1 MLLQLLLLVSNRQ
14 RKKMAEKMAESKYS
28 PFKKYILFEE
38 DFLFVMSL
46 YEILNEKHEVKNND
60 GKPIFI
66 MSYTNFKQYLRKL
79 RQAAKDSC
87 GIVCYKSEMCSGHK
101 VLEIMERHEEFMLD
115 CVENKALFYKYVVF
129 QNLFDDTKPMFGFVL
144 KPLDEVDLG
153 WKTWSQRMS
162 YLN

>member
-1 MLLQLLLLVSNRQ
+1 MLLQLLLLVSNQQ
-14 RKKMAEKMAESKYS
+14 RKMAEKMAESKYS
-28 PFKKYILFEE
+28 VFKKYVLFEE
-38 DFLFVMSL
+38 EFLFVMSL
-46 YEILNEKHEVKNND
+46 YEILNEKHEVKTND
-60 GKPIFI
+60 EKPKVI
-66 MSYTNFKQYLRKL
+66 MSYSNFKQYLRKL

-101 VLEIMERHEEFMLD
+101 VLDIMEKYENFMLH
-115 CVENKALFYKYVVF
+115 CVEIKALFYKYVVF
-129 QNLFDDTKPMFGFVL
+129 KKVFDDTYPMFGFVL